1 MTVYSF
7 TSVKQTDGNKGM
19 QKGTSNYDVKG
30 SDVISSKLKLTY
42 VDSKM
47 YFFVGHI
54 LMLLQHDNS

>member
-7 TSVKQTDGNKGM
+7 TSVKQTDEPKKGM

-47 YFFVGHI
+47 YF
-54 LMLLQHDNS
+54 L

>member
-47 YFFVGHI
+47 YF
-54 LMLLQHDNS
+54 L